1 MLCKLYFSKAEK
13 KNQLLDLK
21 ELYSDLSASWKK
33 SFISSSMKK
42 KSSSMTGSPKNSL
55 HLPKVGV
62 VQAVMQVMGSG
73 G

>member
-21 ELYSDLSASWKK
+21 ELYSDLSGSWKR
-33 SFISSSMKK
+33 SSISS
-42 KSSSMTGSPKNSL
+42 SSSMTGSRKNSL